1 MADEAVRCRV
11 GRAVSEQPIFRPC
24 RNRGRQRPYHLAEE
38 SRGGR
43 TVPAAAGFHR
53 IPQAVERHAGEQP
66 VPNVRPRD
74 TYRRKGRHRPLRKTR
89 NGVHAY
95 GRHYRYRQ
103 RIAANALGRPPCE
116 SRRKLLPVP
125 CSCRRGAATSAAT
138 TAANTICRC
147 RIGGDAPCR
156 RRDGGARVQ
165 ARYGDGRTFGP
176 RRPFAASRGTRSD
189 GRRFGRIRSVGSG
202 KGAANMGSRPAAT
215 RRLRHRGTRRYGGAG
230 DFGACTTI
238 GRRIRR
244 FAFRC
249 SYRAAIRT
257 SRRAAGTAVDAL
269 RPVRFHRA
277 GTQSDTPQAQ
287 KSSCASPKTDRS
299 AVDVRPACTVGA
311 AARRSCFRAARTI
324 GARGLRP

>member
-11 GRAVSEQPIFRPC
+11 GRAVPEQPVFRPC

-43 TVPAAAGFHR
+43 AYPAAAGFHR
-53 IPQAVERHAGEQP
+53 IPQAVERHSGEQP

-74 TYRRKGRHRPLRKTR
+74 TYRRKGRHRPLRKTC
-89 NGVHAY
+89 NGVHAR
-95 GRHYRYRQ
+95 GRHVGHRR
-103 RIAANALGRPPCE
+103 RIAAYALGRPPCE
-116 SRRKLLPVP
+116 LRHKLLPVP

-138 TAANTICRC
+138 TAANTIRRC

-165 ARYGDGRTFGP
+165 ARHRDGRAYSP
-176 RRPFAASRGTRSD
+176 RRNYTASGGKFSVERRLGRVRG
-189 GRRFGRIRSVGSG
+189 VGCG

-215 RRLRHRGTRRYGGAG
+215 RRFQNRRIGRYGDAG

-244 FAFRC
+244 FAFRH
-249 SYRAAIRT
+249 SDRIAARSTRRTAGAAI
-257 SRRAAGTAVDAL
+257 DAL
-269 RPVRFHRA
+269 RSVRIHRA

-287 KSSCASPKTDRS
+287 EPPCTGSETDRS
-299 AVDVRPACTVGA
+299 AVDVRPAYAVGA
-311 AARRSCFRAARTI
+311 AARRSCCRAARTV